1 MSRFLTLHS
10 QSTNP
15 SFGLKPAGAATKW
28 SLALAALLITTP
40 ALSTSLE
47 SASPEQKRA
56 AQKMFEAGDGL
67 YENGQF
73 DQAAQAFRASYEL
86 VASPNSRLMIARS
99 LRELKRYDEA
109 FREYVATVKD
119 AEQSVGRYPDTLK
132 AAQAEADALNE
143 QLSYIVIDSAPSGT
157 EVRIN
162 GKAVTFTA
170 GERLAVVESKVDLE
184 VRLPDGKVRHET
196 FDLKKQ
202 ETHHVTPS
210 AEKQAEA
217 LPEAAPAKAAATA
230 APYEARPSN
239 GLRTA
244 AYVAGGVGVA
254 GLVTFGVFGALDHS
268 IYSDLQS
275 KCAAGC
281 AAGNS
286 SQIDKGR
293 MYQSVANIG
302 LGVAAIGAAAAVTL
316 LIVAPAHSERPVAL
330 QVGPGSVVLRGGF

>member
-1 MSRFLTLHS
+1 
-10 QSTNP
+10 
-15 SFGLKPAGAATKW
+15 
-28 SLALAALLITTP
+28 
-40 ALSTSLE
+40 
-47 SASPEQKRA
+47 
-56 AQKMFEAGDGL
+56 
-67 YENGQF
+67 
-73 DQAAQAFRASYEL
+73 
-86 VASPNSRLMIARS
+86 MIARS

-109 FREYVATVKD
+109 YKEYLATVKD
-119 AEQSVGRYPDTLK
+119 AEQSAGRYPDTLK

-162 GKAVTFTA
+162 GKPVTFTA

-184 VRLPDGKVRHET
+184 VRLPDGKVTHET
-196 FDLKKQ
+196 LDLKKQ
-202 ETHHVTPS
+202 ETRHVTPS
-210 AEKQAEA
+210 AEKQAVTP
-217 LPEAAPAKAAATA
+217 PEAPPPKVAATA
-230 APYEARPSN
+230 APDEARPSN

-268 IYSDLQS
+268 IYSDLQA
-275 KCAAGC
+275 KCATGSC
-281 AAGNS
+281 AAGNG

-316 LIVAPAHSERPVAL
+316 FLVSPAHSERPVAL
-330 QVGPGSVVLRGGF
+330 QVGPASVVIRGGF